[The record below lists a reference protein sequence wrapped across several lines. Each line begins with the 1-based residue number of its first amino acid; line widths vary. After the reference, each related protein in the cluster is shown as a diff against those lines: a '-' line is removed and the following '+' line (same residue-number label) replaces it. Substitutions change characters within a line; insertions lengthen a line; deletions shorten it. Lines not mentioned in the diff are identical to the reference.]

1 LLLGLETGVQARP
14 SFGPPLHLLVVG
26 SQIGQGC
33 MKVLHFP
40 PPGQSALVM
49 QPLPLLVPPEQA
61 PVSHVADT
69 LQSASEQH
77 AAPVSVHRPVSLTQV
92 PPGHE
97 PGVTVPH
104 PPPAAQPAPG
114 VDPPEHRID
123 MRSPARKIFELSGR
137 LKFVITPVLQSPV
150 PEPSAETVLMTQ
162 VLVAAERCEP
172 FGSGSGGPKRQP
184 AFVHFRKL
192 HLPPGQS
199 AFVVQLPLWFEPPA
213 QRLPP
218 ASAASAAVNVRQVP
232 AHEEMWEVEVP
243 LSGTVNGSGTPTPA
257 PPT

>member
-1 LLLGLETGVQARP
+1 
-14 SFGPPLHLLVVG
+14 
-26 SQIGQGC
+26 

-114 VDPPEHRID
+114 VDPPEPRTD
-123 MRSPARKIFELSGR
+123 RRPPARHRLELSGR
-137 LKFVITPVLQSPV
+137 LKLLTTPLLESP
-150 PEPSAETVLMTQ
+150 
-162 VLVAAERCEP
+162 
-172 FGSGSGGPKRQP
+172 
-184 AFVHFRKL
+184 
-192 HLPPGQS
+192 
-199 AFVVQLPLWFEPPA
+199 
-213 QRLPP
+213 
-218 ASAASAAVNVRQVP
+218 
-232 AHEEMWEVEVP
+232 
-243 LSGTVNGSGTPTPA
+243 
-257 PPT
+257 

>member
-1 LLLGLETGVQARP
+1 MLSEVFGGHSWLVGKSLLLGLETGVQARP

-69 LQSASEQH
+69 LQLASEQH

-97 PGVTVPH
+97 
-104 PPPAAQPAPG
+104 
-114 VDPPEHRID
+114 
-123 MRSPARKIFELSGR
+123 RSEERRVGKEC
-137 LKFVITPVLQSPV
+137 QSTCRSRWSPY
-150 PEPSAETVLMTQ
+150 
-162 VLVAAERCEP
+162 
-172 FGSGSGGPKRQP
+172 
-184 AFVHFRKL
+184 
-192 HLPPGQS
+192 
-199 AFVVQLPLWFEPPA
+199 
-213 QRLPP
+213 
-218 ASAASAAVNVRQVP
+218 
-232 AHEEMWEVEVP
+232 
-243 LSGTVNGSGTPTPA
+243 
-257 PPT
+257 